1 MNPLLLAAQ
10 MQERGQACA
19 LCTVV
24 RASGSVP
31 RHEGSRML
39 VAPNGA
45 LLAGTVGGGEM
56 EKRIVDKAVEAI
68 RDGRPR
74 METFTLVNPREGDP
88 GVCGGSVDVFIESL
102 APAPILLVIG
112 AGHVGR
118 ALAHL
123 GKWAGFSVIVA
134 DDRTE
139 LCNAEQCPGADK
151 YLAGNF
157 AVMLDEHVLTKRTYA
172 ALVTRSYAQD
182 VRVLPLLLTAG
193 LPYVGVMGSRRRW
206 LSAMQE
212 LQAAGISAESIASVR
227 APIGLE
233 LQAETPEEIAISI
246 MAQIVAQRRG
256 GDGRSMSPL

>member
-1 MNPLLLAAQ
+1 

-39 VAPNGA
+39 VAPDGT

-56 EKRIVDKAVEAI
+56 EKRIVDQAVEAI

-88 GVCGGSVDVFIESL
+88 GVCGGSVDVFIEAL

-118 ALAHL
+118 ALVHL
-123 GKWAGFSVIVA
+123 GKWAGFAVVVA

-139 LCNAEQCPGADK
+139 LCNSELCPGADE
-151 YLAGNF
+151 YLAGNY
-157 AVMLDEHVLTKRTYA
+157 AALLDEHVLTKRTYA

-182 VRVLPLLLTAG
+182 VRVLPMLLAAD

-206 LSAMQE
+206 LSATQE
-212 LQAAGISAESIASVR
+212 LQAAGIPAQRLAAVR

-246 MAQIVAQRRG
+246 MAQIVAHRRG
-256 GDGRSMSPL
+256 GDGRIMSES